1 MAEDAKREIVALLE
15 GRNYS
20 ELADL
25 VARRRGSLRYLNR
38 LLYDP
43 VSLIR
48 WRAVEGMGVV
58 AYRLAGESPEAVRDI
73 IRNQLWSINDES
85 GGIGWSAPECVGE
98 IIYRLPD
105 MFSEFA
111 SIVLSSADEK
121 MLRRGVLWAAGRIA
135 QASPGL
141 VREDLPALAAYLDD
155 PDPVVRGYTLRL
167 MGIMGEDPDFE
178 HHPHLLHDQSP
189 VPVYENGQVRE
200 ITIAQLASGLSHHP
214 GGTPPGTAR

>member
-1 MAEDAKREIVALLE
+1 MAEDAKSQIVALLE
-15 GRNYS
+15 SRNYS
-20 ELADL
+20 ELAEL
-25 VARRRGSLRYLNR
+25 MARRKGSLRYLNR
-38 LLYDP
+38 LLYDTG
-43 VSLIR
+43 SLVR

-58 AYRLAGESPEAVRDI
+58 ADRLAGESPEAVRVI
-73 IRNQLWSINDES
+73 IRNLLWSINDES
-85 GGIGWSAPECVGE
+85 GGIGWSAPECIGE
-98 IIYRLPD
+98 IIYRRPE

-111 SIVLSSADEK
+111 SIILSFADEK

-155 PDPVVRGYTLRL
+155 PDPVVRGYTIRL
-167 MGIMGEDPDFE
+167 LGIMGEDPGFA

-200 ITIAQLASGLSHHP
+200 VTVAELAAGVLEKRD
-214 GGTPPGTAR
+214 GTPPETAR